1 MHMTSSKTK
10 HELCTFLKSN
20 GVITVSQVGA
30 PLPPSLSVCVCLFII
45 YLFMHCPIWFVCPS
59 SYHPTSST
67 LWSAWRGGLSFDFPS
82 WRFQFSFLCQTRYAN
97 IGRAP
102 TATAMQTFGAVTVTI
117 TITVIRCCSVA
128 IAATVTV
135 TGRKC
140 NSTSLHASPHSV
152 QSVPSPGQARPGQ
165 SSLFHSIPFHSVS
178 FHVSLLP
185 VLAHT
190 SRRRGMP
197 VTCLDKAE
205 HTTRESERGRVKE
218 GEGADNINYIRACH
232 MPPANCHCHL
242 PPATLVG
249 PVHLHLLHKFVPLSF
264 WQSVGRGKDSMHV
277 HACPCMSKHVQV
289 SHSLRSIMLATI
301 DEEEEE
307 ERGWSN
313 WTYSVFIRM
322 GNIFNQLQNDA
333 SITRT

>member
-1 MHMTSSKTK
+1 MKLVFIINAYDELKNKAWTLHIFEIKRSNHSK
-10 HELCTFLKSN
+10 LVL
-20 GVITVSQVGA
+20 
-30 PLPPSLSVCVCLFII
+30 PSLSVCVCVFVYYLFIYALS
-45 YLFMHCPIWFVCPS
+45 YLICVSLRPS

-140 NSTSLHASPHSV
+140 NSPSLHASPHSV
-152 QSVPSPGQARPGQ
+152 QSAPSPGQASPVY
-165 SSLFHSIPFHSVS
+165 SIPFHSVS

-205 HTTRESERGRVKE
+205 HTTRESERARE
-218 GEGADNINYIRACH
+218 QERWGEGAARQITSTLYA
-232 MPPANCHCHL
+232 
-242 PPATLVG
+242 PATCQLPTASATCHIGG
-249 PVHLHLLHKFVPLSF
+249 PCPLAPF
-264 WQSVGRGKDSMHV
+264 
-277 HACPCMSKHVQV
+277 
-289 SHSLRSIMLATI
+289 T
-301 DEEEEE
+301 
-307 ERGWSN
+307 
-313 WTYSVFIRM
+313 
-322 GNIFNQLQNDA
+322 
-333 SITRT
+333 

>member
-30 PLPPSLSVCVCLFII
+30 YLPPSLSVCVCVFVYYLFIYALS
-45 YLFMHCPIWFVCPS
+45 YLICVSLRPS

-117 TITVIRCCSVA
+117 TVIRCCSVA

-140 NSTSLHASPHSV
+140 NSTSLHASPHPV
-152 QSVPSPGQARPGQ
+152 QSVPSPGQARPVQ
-165 SSLFHSIPFHSVS
+165 FIPFHSIPFRFIPCIAASC
-178 FHVSLLP
+178 
-185 VLAHT
+185 
-190 SRRRGMP
+190 SRP
-197 VTCLDKAE
+197 HIA
-205 HTTRESERGRVKE
+205 
-218 GEGADNINYIRACH
+218 
-232 MPPANCHCHL
+232 
-242 PPATLVG
+242 
-249 PVHLHLLHKFVPLSF
+249 
-264 WQSVGRGKDSMHV
+264 
-277 HACPCMSKHVQV
+277 
-289 SHSLRSIMLATI
+289 
-301 DEEEEE
+301 
-307 ERGWSN
+307 
-313 WTYSVFIRM
+313 
-322 GNIFNQLQNDA
+322 
-333 SITRT
+333 

>member
-30 PLPPSLSVCVCLFII
+30 SLPPCVCVCLLSI
-45 YLFMHCPIWFVCPS
+45 YLCTVLFDLCVPPPTTPP
-59 SYHPTSST
+59 HP
-67 LWSAWRGGLSFDFPS
+67 LYGQLGGGELRGGLSFDFPS

-152 QSVPSPGQARPGQ
+152 QSVPSPGQ

-205 HTTRESERGRVKE
+205 HTTRESERAREKE
-218 GEGADNINYIRACH
+218 RWGEGAARQITSTIYA
-232 MPPANCHCHL
+232 PATCHL
-242 PPATLVG
+242 PHWWA
-249 PVHLHLLHKFVPLSF
+249 LSTCTCYISLSHF
-264 WQSVGRGKDSMHV
+264 LFDSLSEEAKIPCMSMHV
-277 HACPCMSKHVQV
+277 QACPSMSK
-289 SHSLRSIMLATI
+289 SLTHF
-301 DEEEEE
+301 D
-307 ERGWSN
+307 
-313 WTYSVFIRM
+313 
-322 GNIFNQLQNDA
+322 Q
-333 SITRT
+333 